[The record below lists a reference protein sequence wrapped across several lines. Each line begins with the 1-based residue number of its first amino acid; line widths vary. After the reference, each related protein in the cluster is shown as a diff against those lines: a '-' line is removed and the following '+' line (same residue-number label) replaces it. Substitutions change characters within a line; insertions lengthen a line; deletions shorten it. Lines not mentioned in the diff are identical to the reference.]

1 MSPNPALSFYSK
13 GWFLRLDYLPPVLTA
28 SPTTESPY
36 GSVSLR
42 VSGCVECVRIAADRA
57 SDLKIGPAP
66 RPVRRPSTELRSE
79 LGSELQVV
87 DCTRSLARRESS
99 MPSSRVCEL
108 RGRALRRYALS
119 IVIID

>member
-42 VSGCVECVRIAADRA
+42 VSGCVECACTVCTDRGG
-57 SDLKIGPAP
+57 SRIGP
-66 RPVRRPSTELRSE
+66 
-79 LGSELQVV
+79 
-87 DCTRSLARRESS
+87 
-99 MPSSRVCEL
+99 
-108 RGRALRRYALS
+108 
-119 IVIID
+119 